1 MLRDYFKINVNDST
15 QSIRE
20 IVSGK
25 ILTLDP
31 SLQDAILPVLDL
43 LNALDDE
50 HPFRSLDPLQHR
62 QFTYQ
67 AVIRL
72 LLSENRVQPVN
83 AIFEDIHWYDSL
95 TLGLLND
102 LVVRAL
108 DARLLLVVTCRPE
121 HRDEWSTRP
130 NYRQLRLDPLPGESL
145 AELLQVLV
153 GTNPDL
159 KHLKGFLME
168 AASGNPFF
176 VEEIVRTLVD
186 TGVLE
191 GARGNYR
198 LAKPFS
204 SVEVPPTVQAV
215 LAARIDRLPPAGKRL
230 LQEAAVIGHDV
241 PFDVLH
247 ELAGCQRTTSIVC
260 STICRPLNF
269 YTRHSSFPTCN
280 TASDMR

>member
-1 MLRDYFKINVNDST
+1 M
-15 QSIRE
+15 
-20 IVSGK
+20 
-25 ILTLDP
+25 
-31 SLQDAILPVLDL
+31 LDL
-43 LNALDDE
+43 LNALDDD

-62 QFTYQ
+62 QSTYQ

-102 LVVRAL
+102 LIVRAL

-121 HRDEWSTRP
+121 HRDEWTTRP
-130 NYRQLRLDPLPGESL
+130 NYRQLRLNPLPGESL
-145 AELLQVLV
+145 AELLQVML
-153 GTNPDL
+153 GANPGL
-159 KHLKGFLME
+159 QVLKGFLME

-215 LAARIDRLPPAGKRL
+215 LAARIDRLPAAEKRL
-230 LQEAAVIGHDV
+230 LQEAAVIGRDV
-241 PFDVLH
+241 SFASCMQ
-247 ELAGCQRTTSIVC
+247 LAGCQRTISIAC
-260 STICRPLNF
+260 STNCRPLSF
-269 YTRHSSFPTCN
+269 SIKRSSSLTCS